1 MTAAVNLINI
11 YDLNGN
17 TVSLSYQDGK
27 LAKVLGPFD
36 RSFNAIDYRW
46 MMKFVEYRIADPRL
60 LRLIRKW
67 LRVGV
72 SEDGQWR

>member
-1 MTAAVNLINI
+1 MQGWETCKGTWA
-11 YDLNGN
+11 
-17 TVSLSYQDGK
+17 
-27 LAKVLGPFD
+27 FD
-36 RSFNAIDYRW
+36 RSLKAIDYRR

-72 SEDGQWR
+72 SEDGQWC